1 MTSHDSAASQMS
13 PSGWARSVTPEWLDQ
28 MAAATT
34 FLSHALLRRDAAAS
48 MVQELDTAAMAG
60 SWPLEGDAHRTGTV
74 LLEAAV
80 RGPSSVDEL
89 AADFDALLIGPGR
102 MHACPYESVYRSL
115 EGLTFEAETM
125 QVRRFYADHGL
136 QAPAFNREP
145 DDHIGLEVAFVGQLC
160 LAALNAMEDDEPER
174 AHQFVSSARLFVA
187 QHLGVWGPDFCTRV
201 IDNARTPFYG
211 GVGHLLLSLIKE
223 FPRHEGDAIPLQAT
237 SAFGSA

>member
-1 MTSHDSAASQMS
+1 MTSSD
-13 PSGWARSVTPEWLDQ
+13 WVRSVTTDWLDQ
-28 MAAATT
+28 MAAAST
-34 FLSHALLRRDAAAS
+34 FLSHALLRRDSASS
-48 MVQELDTAAMAG
+48 MVNELASSDLAS
-60 SWPLEGDAHRTGTV
+60 SWPLQGDAHRTGAV

-80 RGPSSVDEL
+80 NEPAVSDEL
-89 AADFDALLIGPGR
+89 TEDFDALFVGPGR
-102 MHACPYESVYRSL
+102 IHACPYESVYRSL

-187 QHLGVWGPDFCTRV
+187 QHLGIWGPDFCTRV
-201 IDNARTPFYG
+201 IDNATTAFYAS
-211 GVGHLLLSLIKE
+211 VGHLLLGLIKE
-223 FPRHEGDAIPLQAT
+223 FPRHKGDAIPLQET
-237 SAFGSA
+237 STPA

>member
-1 MTSHDSAASQMS
+1 MSSA
-13 PSGWARSVTPEWLDQ
+13 GWARSATPEWLDQ

-48 MVQELDTAAMAG
+48 MLEGLRTAGLAG
-60 SWPLEGDAHRTGTV
+60 SWPLEGDAHRTGV
-74 LLEAAV
+74 ALLEAAV
-80 RGPSSVDEL
+80 RESASPEALVE
-89 AADFDALLIGPGR
+89 DFDALFVGPGH

-160 LAALNAMEDDEPER
+160 LAALNALEDDEPEKAR
-174 AHQFVSSARLFVA
+174 QFVSSARLFVA
-187 QHLGVWGPDFCTRV
+187 QHLGVWGPDFCTHV
-201 IDNARTPFYG
+201 IDNADTSFYAS
-211 GVGHLLLSLIKE
+211 VAHLLLGLIRE
-223 FPRHEGDAIPLQAT
+223 FPRHSGDAIPLQEAD
-237 SAFGSA
+237 A

>member
-1 MTSHDSAASQMS
+1 MSAA
-13 PSGWARSVTPEWLDQ
+13 GWARSVTPEWLDQ
-28 MAAATT
+28 LAAATT

-48 MVQELDTAAMAG
+48 MVQELKSAGLAG
-60 SWPLEGDAHRTGTV
+60 SWPLQGGAHHSGVT
-74 LLEAAV
+74 LLEVAV
-80 RGPSSVDEL
+80 REESSAEEL
-89 AADFDALLIGPGR
+89 AEDFDALFVGPGH

-160 LAALNAMEDDEPER
+160 LAALNALEDHDPDR

-201 IDNARTPFYG
+201 IDNAHTAFYAS
-211 GVGHLLLSLIKE
+211 VGHLLLGLIQE
-223 FPRHEGDAIPLQAT
+223 FPRHAGDAIPLQEA
-237 SAFGSA
+237 SA

>member
-1 MTSHDSAASQMS
+1 MTSA
-13 PSGWARSVTPEWLDQ
+13 GWAHSVTAEWLDQ
-28 MAAATT
+28 MAAAAT

-48 MVQELDTAAMAG
+48 MLQELNTASLAG
-60 SWPLEGDAHRTGTV
+60 SWPLEGDDHRTGAA

-80 RGPSSVDEL
+80 REP
-89 AADFDALLIGPGR
+89 AAAEDLTEDFDALFIGPGR

-160 LAALNAMEDDEPER
+160 LAALNALEDHEPER

-201 IDNARTPFYG
+201 IDNAHTAFYASI
-211 GVGHLLLSLIKE
+211 GHLVLGLIKE
-223 FPRHEGDAIPLQAT
+223 FPRHEGDAIPLQERSTTT
-237 SAFGSA
+237 SD